1 MLFRPFTIGMALLGG
16 AWYVIYREVCQQR
29 AMAQS
34 RAKPEHLQT
43 WEGEG
48 GGVPVG
54 GSRIA
59 AQVES
64 SGAESDSSKGDRLGT
79 KAETRS
85 AGARAS

>member
-1 MLFRPFTIGMALLGG
+1 MLFRPFTIGAALLGG
-16 AWYVIYREVCQQR
+16 AWYVVYRQVRQQR
-29 AMAQS
+29 ALAQS

-54 GSRIA
+54 SRMA

-64 SGAESDSSKGDRLGT
+64 SGAHSDNPMADRLGT
-79 KAETRS
+79 KMETRS